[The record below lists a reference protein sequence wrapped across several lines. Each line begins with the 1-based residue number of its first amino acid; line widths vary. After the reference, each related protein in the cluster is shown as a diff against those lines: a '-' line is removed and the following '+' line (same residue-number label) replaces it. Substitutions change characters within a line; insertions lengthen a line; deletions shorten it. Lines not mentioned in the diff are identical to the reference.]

1 MEQLQLVLNKVL
13 ADTFGMYYKAHTYH
27 WNIEGPNF
35 PQYHTFLNNL
45 YEELFEAVDNI
56 AEFLK
61 AIDGYP
67 PKKLSA
73 LQNMMSIIES
83 EPDTALEMIND
94 LNITNNLVLIS
105 LMRAYQL
112 ADDADELGLANF
124 IQDRIGVHQKHGW
137 MLKATLK

>member
-1 MEQLQLVLNKVL
+1 MEQLQLALNKVL

-27 WNIEGPNF
+27 WNIVGQDF
-35 PQYHTFLNNL
+35 YQYHLFLNEI
-45 YEELFEAVDNI
+45 YQELFAAVDSI

-67 PKKLSA
+67 PKKLSS
-73 LQNMMSIIES
+73 LQQMMSIIES
-83 EPDTALEMIND
+83 EPVNALDMIND
-94 LNITNNLVLIS
+94 LSVTNNLVLVS

-112 ADDADELGLANF
+112 ADDAGELGVSNF